1 MATQVPET
9 EAQLKPM
16 TDAAKRKRIL
26 SGIQP
31 SGDLTLG
38 NYLGAIRNWVIQQDE
53 CESFHPIVNLHAM
66 SGSFDPEALR
76 RRTLE
81 LAAGLLACG
90 IDPEKAVLFV
100 QSQIPEHTELTWILC
115 TQTMYGEL
123 GRMIQFKEK
132 RGTASD
138 AKTSAALFFYP
149 VLQGADI
156 LIYDADLVPVGEDQR
171 QHIELTRDIGNRF
184 NTTFGETFKLPE
196 ADIKTDGA
204 RIMGLDDPA
213 KKMSKS
219 AASPANYIALTDE
232 PDVIR
237 KKINRAVT
245 DSGSEIVARQDKPA
259 LTNLLTIFSLMTD
272 TPVADLE
279 ARYEGAGYGQFK
291 RDLGDAVADHLAPI
305 QARLKELTSERA
317 QLESILHRGTERARE
332 VTVPKMERV
341 REVTGLSL

>member
-1 MATQVPET
+1 MVTQAPQT

-16 TDAAKRKRIL
+16 TDTAKKKRIL

-38 NYLGAIRNWVIQQDE
+38 NYLGAIRNWVRQQDE

-66 SGSFDPEALR
+66 TQPFDAEVLR

-132 RGTASD
+132 RGAASD
-138 AKTSAALFFYP
+138 AKTGAGIFFYP
-149 VLQGADI
+149 VLMAADI
-156 LIYDADLVPVGEDQR
+156 LIYDADLVPVGDDQR
-171 QHIELTRDIGNRF
+171 QHIELTRDVATRF
-184 NTTFGETFKLPE
+184 NTHFGETFKLPE
-196 ADIKTDGA
+196 ADIKTEGA
-204 RIMGLDDPA
+204 RIMGLDDPT

-219 AASPANYIALTDE
+219 AASQANFIALSDDSAT
-232 PDVIR
+232 IR

-245 DSGSEIVARQDKPA
+245 DSGSEIVAREDKPA
-259 LTNLLTIFSLMTD
+259 LTNLLTIFSLITD
-272 TPVADLE
+272 TSIADLE
-279 ARYEGAGYGQFK
+279 AR
-291 RDLGDAVADHLAPI
+291 
-305 QARLKELTSERA
+305 
-317 QLESILHRGTERARE
+317 
-332 VTVPKMERV
+332 
-341 REVTGLSL
+341 